1 MNPLYASAAAAM
13 LAVLALAG
21 CTGEHSATGQPTGQQ
36 PVTGQVTGTLMSVSS
51 STASQ
56 RPMAGTVTFTAPG
69 RQRVMVQAG
78 TSGSFSAQLAPGR
91 YRVSGPCSQSF
102 PVTVTAQQTT
112 HVTVYCIVRVS
123 SPPAF

>member
-1 MNPLYASAAAAM
+1 MNLLYASAAAM
-13 LAVLALAG
+13 VAVLALAG
-21 CTGEHSATGQPTGQQ
+21 CTGDHSATGQATGQQ

-51 STASQ
+51 STAGQ

-69 RQRVMVQAG
+69 RQRVTVQAR

-91 YRVSGPCSQSF
+91 YRVSGPCLQSF
-102 PVTVTAQQTT
+102 PVTVTAHRTT
-112 HVTVYCIVRVS
+112 HVTVYCVIRVS